1 MIKNN
6 FFFGINAVLL
16 NFLFI
21 KESLK
26 KSIMFSTKI
35 LSSTTVFNIDNNLK
49 YFLSIKLAYYIV
61 FLKDLMTLKTGVMAA
76 DNSALLSQK

>member
-1 MIKNN
+1 
-6 FFFGINAVLL
+6 
-16 NFLFI
+16 
-21 KESLK
+21 
-26 KSIMFSTKI
+26 MFSTKI
-35 LSSTTVFNIDNNLK
+35 LSSTTVFNIDNNKK